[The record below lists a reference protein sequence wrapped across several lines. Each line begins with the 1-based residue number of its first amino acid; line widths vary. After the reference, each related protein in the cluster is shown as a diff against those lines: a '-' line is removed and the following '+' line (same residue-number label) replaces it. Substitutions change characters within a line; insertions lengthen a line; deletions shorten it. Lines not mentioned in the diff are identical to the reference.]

1 MLKIKN
7 NHTQYALKYTVYIK
21 IALIW
26 KKIII
31 RKYINKKYVNKN
43 I

>member
-1 MLKIKN
+1 MLKIKD
-7 NHTQYALKYTVYIK
+7 NHTQYALYIK